1 MAVPEQTHSG
11 QLNQS
16 KIVAQP
22 SAGAT
27 KPAGKSCEP
36 DANLEFIDAAEKRA
50 EEVKTVD
57 MNANKDAAYDAMK
70 QQQGSNLPVNVWKN
84 RK

>member
-11 QLNQS
+11 QLNRT
-16 KIVAQP
+16 KIIAQP

-27 KPAGKSCEP
+27 RPAHKSCEP
-36 DANLEFIDAAEKRA
+36 DANLKYDDKASET
-50 EEVKTVD
+50 VTTVD
-57 MNANKDAAYDAMK
+57 PNANAGAHYAAVK
-70 QQQGSNLPVNVWKN
+70 EQQGSNLPANVWKN

>member
-27 KPAGKSCEP
+27 RATGKSCEP
-36 DANLEFIDAAEKRA
+36 DANLKFADKASEA
-50 EEVKTVD
+50 VKEVD
-57 MNANKDAAYDAMK
+57 MSANKDAAYDAMK
-70 QQQGSNLPVNVWKN
+70 QQQGSNLPSNVWKN

>member
-11 QLNQS
+11 QLNRT

-22 SAGAT
+22 EAGAR
-27 KPAGKSCEP
+27 KMAGKSCEP
-36 DANLEFIDAAEKRA
+36 DANLKYADKQS

-57 MNANKDAAYDAMK
+57 MNANAGAHYAAVK
-70 QQQGSNLPVNVWKN
+70 EQQSSNLPANVWKN
-84 RK
+84 KK